1 MDNQDWATQPSP
13 IKGQYLPNYRPITRW
28 VMPITPDGLIETYY
42 YNLEGQLVK
51 EVFNQSGKRVDVKLL
66 RADLFKTSLDI

>member
-1 MDNQDWATQPSP
+1 
-13 IKGQYLPNYRPITRW
+13 
-28 VMPITPDGLIETYY
+28 MPITHDGLLETYY

-66 RADLFKTSLDI
+66 KTNLFNTQIS